1 MSQSRRLLAI
11 IVVAFA
17 VTLSTLAP
25 ASAMSNNYAGSYYLN
40 SVCPSNPALDAV
52 YRAIFH
58 GKNVVRPKNMH
69 GKRLRRTRRALLRYE
84 RVESAGGRY
93 LLNPP
98 SAWPTS
104 DSAQAT
110 KNMGLAMV
118 RQSQIVDH
126 LRRVAGRRFIR
137 QAVNWFEPQVNT
149 LRDRSSVA
157 RDSLNLPPGPQG
169 C

>member
-1 MSQSRRLLAI
+1 MSQFRRLLAI

-17 VTLSTLAP
+17 LTLSTLAP
-25 ASAMSNNYAGSYYLN
+25 ASAMSNDYAGRYYLN
-40 SVCPSNPALDAV
+40 SVCPTNPALNAV
-52 YRAIFH
+52 YQAIFH
-58 GKNVVRPKNMH
+58 GKNVIRPKNMH

-84 RVESAGGRY
+84 RLESAGGHY

-98 SAWPTS
+98 SAWPTPE
-104 DSAQAT
+104 SAQAT
-110 KNMGLAMV
+110 NNMGLAMV

-126 LRRVAGRRFIR
+126 LRKVAGKRWIH
-137 QAVNWFEPQVNT
+137 QANTWFDPQVTT
-149 LRDRSSVA
+149 LGNRSSTA